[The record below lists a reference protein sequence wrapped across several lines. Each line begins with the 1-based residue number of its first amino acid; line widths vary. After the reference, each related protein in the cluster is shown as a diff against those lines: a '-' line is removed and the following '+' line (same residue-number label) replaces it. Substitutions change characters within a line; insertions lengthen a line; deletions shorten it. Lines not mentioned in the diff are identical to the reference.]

1 MSFLS
6 RPSLSYAPPPVPGS
20 TSTSSNSIFPPPSP
34 LLQHAAKPLP
44 SLPESG
50 PPERTTSRRL
60 KITRKPVPRLSH
72 DGPVEREQPNNENRH
87 QPKDGSSVGHS
98 EVGGPRSDAGTEP
111 EGGAGGKGRA
121 GLEKLEK
128 DKDKTNI
135 MRRMSSIFRSSKR
148 KAPPSSLALNGSLGR
163 NNVATMFIAEESSI
177 RRRSSDSE
185 EEYNESEDDIRR
197 PSGLGSAVSLEIPP
211 SPSFLQFI
219 ASNGPAKA
227 YAKGSPRQGNDGQIS
242 SPDDLYPRARAVS
255 SPNILRSF
263 SIKAKKSI
271 RKASGTRQAK
281 ATSPDKELSAV
292 SGAFSPL
299 PPLPK
304 SPATTKPPVQFPIEV
319 LDLVLSY
326 LPRGSIASLSCLSR
340 SFCASGR
347 VHLYNRLDLTELSPL
362 KLRKLLAMLASRPHL
377 TDLVHDCTCRTWPHF
392 FKPTSG
398 HDFSELSHPAA
409 GADEDDEETQLKNQ
423 LLTATFTLALQRM
436 SNLTTL
442 VLPAFDS
449 SLLAQH
455 TAFGLRSLT
464 FLCTRMNAE
473 ETWALFTWLDGQ
485 VNVVELRFPNLQDSP
500 SNAATSDN
508 ANGGANTGPGSL
520 LKPPEASP
528 WSSPALGTTPLSP
541 GFPASVFS
549 SPGSGYGALPGG
561 TRKSLY
567 VSPTL
572 LPALTTLHATPAILA
587 LLQPPALGTS
597 LTVADPRISVFSA
610 TSHASNSS
618 SSTATLSGTQ
628 RASRPLHTV
637 RLNINTTLYT
647 GLRPNAIMG
656 GMKGSVRRLG
666 IRFGESVDRRSVEKC
681 LGAVGAILGSK
692 GELGEDGGK
701 GLEGEEG
708 GDGEWRGLEEF
719 EVSFAKEGAIMPSM
733 EETLYKTL
741 QSTLPR
747 YTRLRKLHLNF
758 TSGRAQAQATLTT
771 IAASQQTTLPPPLD
785 AADQMLHGPNRNLSP
800 TPQLLTTNNSNAS
813 PRRPTTASSGKS
825 ATSYKSSLSLALE
838 LKGEGDESS
847 LLKSEVFK
855 FPKPPRNKGGAT
867 QPQKAP
873 KQAPSAYAFAIP
885 GQAVYPS
892 MKVIRGA
899 KDVAGDTLE
908 GKVDEQVVEAV
919 EKREKKTELGE
930 EEKRAEAWRKLCP
943 SLQSLG
949 IGGPMVRFSP
959 AEESSVVVKEGGE
972 ETGTTEPSAVGPS
985 ESELSNTLAPPL
997 PPKPNTPST
1006 ESPTESLAGSSTQ
1019 ASQVSTS
1026 HRDSHL
1032 PAPSPATVQRA
1043 TAIPFPKKRATV
1055 SSLPSDSMADGAV
1068 IYSTRPPTAPAYP
1081 LRSASL
1087 PTPPDSGTTRVDRVR
1102 EASAIQNGPA
1112 ATERK
1117 RLESLRALARICA
1130 RDQRW
1135 TPKDAEEE
1143 EFYSSDEDGDGL
1155 GGSRKQ
1161 EVRMVEAIKEVL
1173 DEGPP
1178 EPRAASGAGGSVV
1191 GSTLSVKEPEF
1202 GAGVNGHRAFPSF
1215 SSMGATE
1222 GSADYGDAYVSY
1234 GYGEGFPNVESTYS
1248 YSVRSYTDEGPD
1260 LDAASNGMV
1269 LEPEGDDPD
1278 ADDWTASSVS
1288 GFQRADVVVSRYI
1301 DSDSEEGYRYDD
1313 DETEEG
1319 GAGSLDLAEV
1329 QAWLPVRKVSA

>member
-20 TSTSSNSIFPPPSP
+20 TSTSSNSVFPPPSP
-34 LLQHAAKPLP
+34 LFQHAAKPLP

-50 PPERTTSRRL
+50 QPERTTSRRL

-87 QPKDGSSVGHS
+87 QLKDGSSVGHS

-111 EGGAGGKGRA
+111 EGGMGGKGRA
-121 GLEKLEK
+121 GQEKLEK

-177 RRRSSDSE
+177 RRRSYDSE

-197 PSGLGSAVSLEIPP
+197 PSGLGSAVSLEIHP

-242 SPDDLYPRARAVS
+242 SPDELYPRARAVS

-271 RKASGTRQAK
+271 RKASGARQGK
-281 ATSPDKELSAV
+281 ATSPDKELISAV
-292 SGAFSPL
+292 PGTLSPL
-299 PPLPK
+299 PPLSK
-304 SPATTKPPVQFPIEV
+304 SPATTKPPVRFPIEV

-442 VLPAFDS
+442 VLPAFDA

-473 ETWALFTWLDGQ
+473 ETGALFTWLDGQ

-528 WSSPALGTTPLSP
+528 WSSPAMGTTPLSP
-541 GFPASVFS
+541 GFPASVLS

-561 TRKSLY
+561 ARKSLY

-587 LLQPPALGTS
+587 LLQPTTPGASSTL
-597 LTVADPRISVFSA
+597 ADPRISVFSA
-610 TSHASNSS
+610 TSHATNSS
-618 SSTATLSGTQ
+618 SSTTTLSGTQ

-647 GLRPNAIMG
+647 GLRPNAVMG
-656 GMKGSVRRLG
+656 GMKGSVKRLG
-666 IRFGESVDRRSVEKC
+666 IRFGESVDR
-681 LGAVGAILGSK
+681 
-692 GELGEDGGK
+692 D
-701 GLEGEEG
+701 
-708 GDGEWRGLEEF
+708 
-719 EVSFAKEGAIMPSM
+719 
-733 EETLYKTL
+733 
-741 QSTLPR
+741 
-747 YTRLRKLHLNF
+747 RK
-758 TSGRAQAQATLTT
+758 
-771 IAASQQTTLPPPLD
+771 
-785 AADQMLHGPNRNLSP
+785 
-800 TPQLLTTNNSNAS
+800 
-813 PRRPTTASSGKS
+813 
-825 ATSYKSSLSLALE
+825 
-838 LKGEGDESS
+838 
-847 LLKSEVFK
+847 
-855 FPKPPRNKGGAT
+855 
-867 QPQKAP
+867 
-873 KQAPSAYAFAIP
+873 
-885 GQAVYPS
+885 
-892 MKVIRGA
+892 
-899 KDVAGDTLE
+899 
-908 GKVDEQVVEAV
+908 
-919 EKREKKTELGE
+919 
-930 EEKRAEAWRKLCP
+930 
-943 SLQSLG
+943 
-949 IGGPMVRFSP
+949 
-959 AEESSVVVKEGGE
+959 SVV
-972 ETGTTEPSAVGPS
+972 
-985 ESELSNTLAPPL
+985 
-997 PPKPNTPST
+997 
-1006 ESPTESLAGSSTQ
+1006 
-1019 ASQVSTS
+1019 
-1026 HRDSHL
+1026 
-1032 PAPSPATVQRA
+1032 
-1043 TAIPFPKKRATV
+1043 
-1055 SSLPSDSMADGAV
+1055 
-1068 IYSTRPPTAPAYP
+1068 
-1081 LRSASL
+1081 
-1087 PTPPDSGTTRVDRVR
+1087 
-1102 EASAIQNGPA
+1102 
-1112 ATERK
+1112 
-1117 RLESLRALARICA
+1117 
-1130 RDQRW
+1130 
-1135 TPKDAEEE
+1135 
-1143 EFYSSDEDGDGL
+1143 
-1155 GGSRKQ
+1155 
-1161 EVRMVEAIKEVL
+1161 
-1173 DEGPP
+1173 
-1178 EPRAASGAGGSVV
+1178 
-1191 GSTLSVKEPEF
+1191 
-1202 GAGVNGHRAFPSF
+1202 
-1215 SSMGATE
+1215 
-1222 GSADYGDAYVSY
+1222 
-1234 GYGEGFPNVESTYS
+1234 
-1248 YSVRSYTDEGPD
+1248 
-1260 LDAASNGMV
+1260 
-1269 LEPEGDDPD
+1269 
-1278 ADDWTASSVS
+1278 
-1288 GFQRADVVVSRYI
+1288 
-1301 DSDSEEGYRYDD
+1301 
-1313 DETEEG
+1313 
-1319 GAGSLDLAEV
+1319 
-1329 QAWLPVRKVSA
+1329 

>member
-6 RPSLSYAPPPVPGS
+6 RPSLSYAPPLVPGS
-20 TSTSSNSIFPPPSP
+20 TSTSSNSVFPPPSP

-44 SLPESG
+44 SLPG
-50 PPERTTSRRL
+50 PPERTTSRKL

-72 DGPVEREQPNNENRH
+72 DGPVERELNNENRH

-111 EGGAGGKGRA
+111 EGGVGGKGRA

-128 DKDKTNI
+128 EKDKTNI

-177 RRRSSDSE
+177 RRRSDSE
-185 EEYNESEDDIRR
+185 EEYDESEDDIRR

-242 SPDDLYPRARAVS
+242 SPDELYPRARAVS

-271 RKASGTRQAK
+271 RKASGARQGK
-281 ATSPDKELSAV
+281 ATSPDKELISAV
-292 SGAFSPL
+292 PGTLSPL
-299 PPLPK
+299 PPLSK

-362 KLRKLLAMLASRPHL
+362 KLRKLLAMLASRPP
-377 TDLVHDCTCRTWPHF
+377 PHR
-392 FKPTSG
+392 SQ
-398 HDFSELSHPAA
+398 LSHPAA

-442 VLPAFDS
+442 VLPAFDA

-485 VNVVELRFPNLQDSP
+485 VNVVELRFPNLQDLP

-528 WSSPALGTTPLSP
+528 WSSPAMGTTPLSP
-541 GFPASVFS
+541 GFPASVLS

-561 TRKSLY
+561 ARKSLY

-618 SSTATLSGTQ
+618 SSTTTLSGTQ

-647 GLRPNAIMG
+647 GLRPNAVMG
-656 GMKGSVRRLG
+656 GMKGSVKRLG

-719 EVSFAKEGAIMPSM
+719 QVSFAKEGAIMPSM

-758 TSGRAQAQATLTT
+758 TSGRAQAQATLTS
-771 IAASQQTTLPPPLD
+771 IAASQQTPHPPPLD
-785 AADQMLHGPNRNLSP
+785 AADQMLHTTNSNSSP
-800 TPQLLTTNNSNAS
+800 THKLLTTNNSNAS

-899 KDVAGDTLE
+899 KDTASEALE
-908 GKVDEQVVEAV
+908 GKLDEQVVEAV
-919 EKREKKTELGE
+919 ETREKKAALGE
-930 EEKRAEAWRKLCP
+930 EEKRAETWRKLCP

-949 IGGPMVRFSP
+949 IGGPMVRLSL
-959 AEESSVVVKEGGE
+959 AKESSVVVEEGGE
-972 ETGTTEPSAVGPS
+972 ETGTTEPSAIGPS
-985 ESELSNTLAPPL
+985 ESELTNIVPPPPL
-997 PPKPNTPST
+997 PPKPDTPTKSA
-1006 ESPTESLAGSSTQ
+1006 TESLAGSSTQ
-1019 ASQVSTS
+1019 LPEMPAS
-1026 HRDSHL
+1026 HRDSPL
-1032 PAPSPATVQRA
+1032 PVPTPAAAQRA
-1043 TAIPFPKKRATV
+1043 TTIPFPKKRATV
-1055 SSLPSDSMADGAV
+1055 ASLPSDSMADGAV

-1087 PTPPDSGTTRVDRVR
+1087 PTPPDSGATRVR
-1102 EASAIQNGPA
+1102 EASAIQSGPA
-1112 ATERK
+1112 AAERK

-1143 EFYSSDEDGDGL
+1143 EFYSDDEDGDGL

-1178 EPRAASGAGGSVV
+1178 EPRGASVAGGSVV

-1278 ADDWTASSVS
+1278 ADDWTTSSVS